1 MTELVDN
8 NKVIID
14 AIEES
19 EELSNEIQNALELF
33 NKNENV
39 FLNLEK
45 SILDI
50 KGNANKKLE
59 ELNEDNPSRK
69 NYEIMIK
76 NCDNILTQENLLDF
90 IKNSNINKAAA
101 ILPNLLETKAKSL
114 KNIKR
119 TYNISNLDLKV
130 AIKKS
135 KKYGNNA
142 VVRKKTALVYAFTLF
157 VNHLKETGKLQ
168 ENILYIALSATTMN
182 LLFTTMDSNKL
193 VEQAYSNMK

>member
-1 MTELVDN
+1 MTKLADN
-8 NKVIID
+8 NKIIID

-19 EELSNEIQNALELF
+19 EELSNEIQNALDLF
-33 NKNENV
+33 NKNESV

-50 KGNANKKLE
+50 KANANKKLE
-59 ELNEDNPSRK
+59 ELSEDNPSRK

-90 IKNSNINKAAA
+90 IKNSNINKAVA

-130 AIKKS
+130 AIKNS

-157 VNHLKETGKLQ
+157 VNHLKEIGKLQ
-168 ENILYIALSATTMN
+168 ENVLYIALSATTMN
-182 LLFTTMDSNKL
+182 LLFTTMGSNKL
-193 VEQAYSNMK
+193 VEQAYSIMK

>member
-130 AIKKS
+130 AIKNS